1 MLCCGSLYLKVNV
14 YGAACMLMI
23 LLGQIAA
30 FGLLAML
37 VMAANAIVFTWLGG
51 RLGLLLGELY
61 LIGFIFN
68 MDLNTL
74 RGAMDSHFFT
84 TFMLHVVMVN
94 LLLLPA
100 WVLGMLLRKM
110 NESKHEA
117 V

>member
-1 MLCCGSLYLKVNV
+1 
-14 YGAACMLMI
+14 MLMI
-23 LLGQIAA
+23 LLSQIAA

-37 VMAANAIVFTWLGG
+37 VMAANAIVFSWLGG
-51 RLGLLLGELY
+51 KLGMLLGELY

-68 MDLNTL
+68 MDLNIL
-74 RGAMDSHFFT
+74 RGAMDSQFYL
-84 TFMLHVVMVN
+84 TFVLHVVMVN

-110 NESKHEA
+110 HEPKHDA